1 MVNRLNIVCAAA
13 FCAVA
18 LTACNLETQV
28 DAPSLRE
35 LSFVSSRE
43 EAAPSSKTVLQA
55 DGKSVW
61 WSVGDK
67 IMVFAGPGSAPS
79 VFESNLSEAAAVA
92 TFSGIAAQ
100 AETYYG
106 VYPVSEEASVA
117 PDGTVTVYLPPVQQA
132 VEGTFDNSLVPT
144 VAIAEG
150 SKMTFRNVAGGI
162 RFSLT
167 EEGVNAVVMSG
178 CGGELVAG
186 AATVSIQDGVPVLQ
200 SVADGQ
206 TQITLNA
213 PEGGF
218 VPGKYYYAILYPVT
232 FSDGMIVTLKHGGD
246 IPDSKLVSQRAQ
258 TIKRGNFGILDGL
271 NSVLPSGGKVRFYIT
286 AESDICSALDI
297 QQGDLSGFTVNVN
310 GNPCQI
316 LSESDGSYYIEAPVA
331 EDDKYNATLLGPDYS
346 MWCGADAFSDV
357 TVPYSQF
364 WSTTKAAYV
373 SYPRYVSWSPQM
385 GNTLDFRDCL
395 SLVNLRMK
403 GSASISSV
411 KIRALGGERL
421 SGKAGYN
428 AEDGFKLSEGLD
440 WAVVNCTEHGSF
452 VPLSSNAVSIPIF
465 ISPGNYSQGLEL
477 IICDSSHRM
486 MRKTLSPV
494 SLQSGQIS
502 KLLLTW
508 APEEDLLFY
517 EGFDNFVWGGDI
529 MSGEGSV
536 GYAPDDTQI
545 GISGGLDRDG
555 YAASA
560 TKVSYNN
567 PGTGFIQP
575 NSKSLVENSTVGE
588 THSVS
593 DSYVASRNISD
604 WTYMYRCQECPGYLA
619 VGTGNTYSGWL
630 RTPFLNSIEN
640 LTDLVIS
647 FRFCLQTGFNDALL
661 VDIIN
666 AGYVSSCKIDGA
678 EVTPMSKG
686 IKSNHCEAKF
696 NKNTVTIPASAA
708 AAKEWHT
715 LELTVTNATNATQI
729 DVRGASASAGK
740 HGFWFDDLAVHSI
753 PGTSRRGN
761 LRLLYW
767 NIQNGMWYDQANNYK
782 EFVAFVK
789 KYDPDVCVWCE
800 ASSIYKNNTSTSAS
814 SSSRYLPSNWLT
826 LSKRYGHNYAATG
839 GWRDNYPQEITAKY
853 PISTVL
859 KITDTDT
866 SGKPVAHGAAIQ
878 KITVQGQDIYFV
890 TCHMWPQAYGFG
902 VAASDQERSKAAYEG
917 DYYRQ
922 FEMQYILAH
931 TINDPQ
937 YSGVENWVLL
947 GVMNSRSR
955 VDNGTYN
962 YTATSTAFLTQDE
975 ILNNTDM
982 IDVITNRYPAP
993 ENFVSSIYGAAR
1005 IDYVYVSP
1013 AMNGK
1018 VVNGFILNDQWNY
1031 KGDPSPYVDTFRM
1044 PSDHRPILVDFE
1056 L

>member
-1 MVNRLNIVCAAA
+1 MMRAKTIYKLIIFTVVLAA
-13 FCAVA
+13 CSMETEPEVTAVSG
-18 LTACNLETQV
+18 LTFTA
-28 DAPSLRE
+28 
-35 LSFVSSRE
+35 SRE
-43 EAAPSSKTVLQA
+43 AAGHATRTSVQP
-55 DGKSVW
+55 DGSIW
-61 WSVGDK
+61 WSAGDR
-67 IMVFAGPGSAPS
+67 ILVFAGAGSTPVEFVNSETEPGPVA
-79 VFESNLSEAAAVA
+79 VFTGDAAQSDTYYGIYPVSDVAAVA
-92 TFSGIAAQ
+92 S
-100 AETYYG
+100 
-106 VYPVSEEASVA
+106 
-117 PDGTVTVYLPPVQQA
+117 DGTITVSIPETQQA
-132 VEGTFDNSLVPT
+132 VEGTFATDLFPA
-144 VAIAEG
+144 VALAEDT
-150 SKMTFRNVAGGI
+150 SMQFYNVAGGI
-162 RFSLT
+162 RFTLS
-167 EEGVNAVVMSG
+167 EEGVSQVILSG
-178 CGGELVAG
+178 CGGEAIAG
-186 AATVSIQDGVPVLQ
+186 TATVTLQ
-200 SVADGQ
+200 GGIPTLQ
-206 TQITLNA
+206 EITEPRQEVTLTA

-218 VPGKYYYAILYPVT
+218 VPGKQYYAVLYPVSLPEGLT
-232 FSDGMIVTLKHGGD
+232 ITLKHDGSV
-246 IPDSKLVSQRAQ
+246 PDSKLVSHRAQ
-258 TIKRGNFGILDGL
+258 TIKRSTFGVLEGI
-271 NSVLPSGGKVRFYIT
+271 NSVTPCGGNVRFYVS
-286 AESDICSALDI
+286 AGSDICSALGI
-297 QQGDLSGFTVNVN
+297 PAGDLSTYYKVNVN
-310 GNPCQI
+310 GTSCDMQTDT
-316 LSESDGSYYIEAPVA
+316 DGSFFIEAPA
-331 EDDKYNATLLGPDYS
+331 AADGKYTAALLGPDAS
-346 MWCGADAFSDV
+346 AWFGTDPFSGLI
-357 TVPYSQF
+357 VPYSQF
-364 WSTTKAAYV
+364 WSATKAAYP
-373 SYPRYVSWSPQM
+373 SYPRFLSWSPEM
-385 GNTLDFRDCL
+385 GNTLDFSDCL
-395 SLVNLRMK
+395 SLVNLRLK

-411 KIRALGGERL
+411 KVRAIGGERL
-421 SGKAGYN
+421 SGKASYTPDAGL
-428 AEDGFKLSEGLD
+428 GLTEGLD

-452 VPLSSNAVSIPIF
+452 VPLASEAVSLPLF
-465 ISPGNYSQGLEL
+465 ISPGNYSAGLEL
-477 IICDSSHRM
+477 TICDSSHKM
-486 MRKTLSPV
+486 MRKTINPIDLKP
-494 SLQSGQIS
+494 GQVC

-508 APEEDLLFY
+508 APDDDLLFY

-560 TKVSYNN
+560 TRVAYNN

-575 NSKSLVENSTVGE
+575 NSWSGVENSTVGD
-588 THSVS
+588 THAVS
-593 DSYVASRNISD
+593 ESYMASRNISD
-604 WTYMYRCQECPGYLA
+604 WTYLFRCQECPGYLA
-619 VGTGNTYSGWL
+619 VGTGNTYRGQL
-630 RTPFLNSIEN
+630 RTPFLSSIGSI
-640 LTDLVIS
+640 TDMTVS
-647 FRFCLQTGFNDALL
+647 FRFCLQNGFNDALL

-666 AGYVSSCKIDGA
+666 AGYISGCKIDGVD
-678 EVTPMSKG
+678 VTPMSKG

-696 NKNTVTIPASAA
+696 NRNTVTIPASAA

-715 LELTVTNATNATQI
+715 LEMTVTNATDATLFDI
-729 DVRGASASAGK
+729 KGASGSYGT
-740 HGFWFDDLAVHSI
+740 HGFWFDDLTIRSI
-753 PGTSRRGN
+753 PGTSRKGN

-782 EFVAFVK
+782 DFVAFVK

-800 ASSIYKNNTSTSAS
+800 ASSIYKNNTNTSAS
-814 SSSRYLPSNWLT
+814 SGSRYLPSNWLT

-937 YSGVENWVLL
+937 SSGVENWVLL
-947 GVMNSRSR
+947 GDMNSRSR
-955 VDNGTYN
+955 VDNATYN
-962 YTATSTAFLTQDE
+962 YTTNSTAFLTQDE

-993 ENFVSSIYGAAR
+993 ENFVSSTYGAAR

-1031 KGDPSPYVDTFRM
+1031 KGDPSPYVDTFRV